1 MTTQTFTPKG
11 PAFLF
16 GGDLAACSLA
26 RDAITLA
33 SGQDL
38 GSGAVL
44 GKITKALA
52 AGPIPA
58 IVGTGTGAM
67 TALTFGPD
75 VQTGN
80 YVIELTETSSTA
92 AFTVTCPD
100 GTKLHNG
107 AVGTAYK
114 SRHLSFLVSDG
125 GTMTTGDKYTVAV
138 TAGGTPAVIGGTGTG
153 TMSDISLGPDAQ
165 NGGYRVVCIGAATNG
180 GDFDVLAPDG
190 SSIGR
195 FVMGTGSTQSAS
207 FTSRHINFTLTDA
220 TDFIVGNYFNVIV
233 AKGSQKYKALAP
245 TATDGTHEAAGILW
259 EATDAS
265 TADTAA
271 VAVTRQ
277 AEVISSE
284 LQWGASVGTAHKAA
298 ALAQLAKLGI
308 IAR

>member
-1 MTTQTFTPKG
+1 MTAQTFTPKG

-44 GKITKALA
+44 GRITKALA
-52 AGPIPA
+52 AAPIPA
-58 IVGTGTGAM
+58 ISGTGTGLM
-67 TALTFGPD
+67 SALTFGPD
-75 VQTGN
+75 IQTGN
-80 YVIELTETSSTA
+80 YVIELTETSATA

-100 GTKLHNG
+100 GTLLHNG
-107 AVGTAYK
+107 AVGTAYT
-114 SRHLSFLVSDG
+114 SRHLSFLISNG
-125 GTMTTGDKYTVAV
+125 GTMTDGDTYTVAV
-138 TAGGTPAVIGGTGTG
+138 TAGGTPVVIGGTGDG
-153 TMSDISLGPDAQ
+153 TMSAISLGPDAM
-165 NGGYRVVCIGAATNG
+165 NGGYRVICRAVQTHG
-180 GDFDVLAPDG
+180 GDFDVIAPDG
-190 SSIGR
+190 RSIGR
-195 FVMGTGSTQSAS
+195 FIMGTTTGAAAS

-233 AKGSQKYKALAP
+233 AAGSGKFKAFAP
-245 TATDGTHEAAGILW
+245 TATDGTQEAAGILW
-259 EATDAS
+259 EATDATDGDLS
-265 TADTAA
+265 A

-284 LQWGASVGTAHKAA
+284 LQWGATVKTAHKAA